1 METENWRPQLPF
13 PQIQGIFLA
22 VRTPS
27 DVRILARPSWWTPG
41 RLLMIIAALAVAL
54 LVLLLRNILQARLA
68 RVRLDER
75 TRLAVELHDTIAQ
88 NLTGASFEIN
98 AGERLVPTDSGA
110 ALKKHLL

>member
-1 METENWRPQLPF
+1 MTAPHISAL
-13 PQIQGIFLA
+13 
-22 VRTPS
+22 RTGCSIPS
-27 DVRILARPSWWTPG
+27 SPSKPATGFGCPASSSG
-41 RLLMIIAALAVAL
+41 R
-54 LVLLLRNILQARLA
+54 LQARLA